1 MIQHTVA
8 LRLNESADTAEFLT
22 RARRLAVIDGVTRFQ
37 ILAQV
42 GSKNGF
48 THALSMFFHS
58 ESAYDG
64 YNNNPDHVAFMNDV
78 WMPNV
83 ADFIELDYAVLD

>member
-8 LRLNESADTAEFLT
+8 LRLNDSADTAEFLA
-22 RARRLAVIDGVTRFQ
+22 RARQLAVIDGVTRFQ
-37 ILAQV
+37 ILEQV
-42 GSKNGF
+42 GSKNSF

-64 YNNNPDHVAFMNDV
+64 YNNNSDHVEFVNEV

-83 ADFIELDYAVLD
+83 ADFIELDYVVLD